1 MEFRKLPPVQEQIMK
16 CVRCGKCRSICPVFD
31 EIRNETS
38 APRGH
43 VFMVQMLRDGK
54 VDPRQEVYDKLG
66 NCLLCETC
74 SVNCP
79 SGINV
84 HELNAAAR
92 SYIYEQ
98 NPSISKELI
107 FDTMWTKPSLL
118 RASTKIMSGLQKLGL
133 QSFARNT
140 GLTRMLPGDLPRAEK
155 IMSSIPSQSARSRL
169 HKINRARGE
178 KKYTVGYFLGCGT
191 DILNPNVA
199 LAAVDVLTRN
209 GCDVLIP
216 QDMKCCGLPHIAN
229 GKMDT
234 ARLLAI
240 HNIKIFNS
248 YKLDYIVSDCASC
261 TSALSRKNM
270 EFLLGGLK
278 IEDEAYKFSDKVIDL
293 TRFLVEV
300 IDIKVPTTNEDEEH
314 MRVTYHDPC
323 HLANAQGIKE
333 QPRELLKRI
342 PGVEFVEMA
351 DANRCC
357 GGSGTYSL
365 THYDLSMKILDRKMD
380 NVMVT
385 GAEKIA
391 TCCPSCSMQ
400 LRHGIS
406 RHNYKGE
413 VVHPVELVSQSYP
426 KTLPAQ

>member
-1 MEFRKLPPVQEQIMK
+1 
-16 CVRCGKCRSICPVFD
+16 
-31 EIRNETS
+31 
-38 APRGH
+38 
-43 VFMVQMLRDGK
+43 
-54 VDPRQEVYDKLG
+54 
-66 NCLLCETC
+66 
-74 SVNCP
+74 
-79 SGINV
+79 
-84 HELNAAAR
+84 
-92 SYIYEQ
+92 
-98 NPSISKELI
+98 
-107 FDTMWTKPSLL
+107 MWTKPGLL

-155 IMSSIPSQSARSRL
+155 IMSSIPSQPARSCLR
-169 HKINRARGE
+169 KINRAKGE

-199 LAAVDVLTRN
+199 LATVDVLTRN

-248 YKLDYIVSDCASC
+248 YKLDYIISDCASC

-278 IEDEAYKFSDKVIDL
+278 IEDEAYAFADKVIDL

-300 IDIKVPTTNEDEEH
+300 IDIKMPTANEEEEH

-333 QPRELLKRI
+333 QPRELLRRI
-342 PGVEFVEMA
+342 PRIDFVEMA

-365 THYDLSMKILDRKMD
+365 THYDLSMKILDHKMD
-380 NVMVT
+380 NLMVT

-406 RHNYKGE
+406 RHNYKCE

-426 KTLPAQ
+426 KTLPAK